1 MTCVAVLLSRV
12 RRLALSA
19 VVAATSLT
27 VFIIP
32 ALVQTLPDPDV
43 LEQMVSQLNDDDAEA
58 LVSVAPSL
66 EFQRRGK
73 SYSAGSRTDAR
84 CGMQHFSLKLT
95 NEKTRKSN
103 SYSVLLDPQPD
114 GGKTN
119 PKEFFIVTRVIHV
132 DADGSPRAY
141 HPEDPTGAGTCE
153 FQRKAD
159 GDYVA
164 RGVCALDNFTSG
176 GVKIFNGP
184 RKLAGSDL
192 VQQWHAFWPQIRD
205 RTVTSALV
213 RANRIKLNHDYYVFH
228 WNERKLTAFFKRG
241 IIPSTSD
248 GLPCTFGPNAPF
260 PGYFVAATTLRN
272 TIQPSDAVPIAPPE
286 CNSAAYINA
295 ERVPFIVL
303 PSGQIGQ
310 AGVGDL
316 IIAHA
321 RIGGEDRFVYGVV
334 GDAGPIHQFG
344 EASVAFIQR
353 LLGQAGEPVMNGAAL
368 ESLDIGVDK
377 KLNVTVLILGGTKD
391 LLHGDYTATNIERV
405 GRQQFESW
413 GSGSPERRLNACI
426 AHAQV
431 NPR

>member
-1 MTCVAVLLSRV
+1 MAV
-12 RRLALSA
+12 RLALGAA
-19 VVAATSLT
+19 VAVTSIPMST
-27 VFIIP
+27 VP
-32 ALVQTLPDPDV
+32 AHVQTLPDPNV
-43 LEQMVSQLNDDDAEA
+43 LQQMVSQLNDDDAEA

-73 SYSAGSRTDAR
+73 SYSAGSRTDAL

-95 NEKTRKSN
+95 NEKTRTSN

-114 GGKTN
+114 GARIN

-153 FQRKAD
+153 FQRKTD
-159 GDYVA
+159 GDYA
-164 RGVCALDNFTSG
+164 AQGVCALDNFASG
-176 GVKIFNGP
+176 GIKVFNGA
-184 RKLAGSDL
+184 RKLGGSDL

-205 RTVTSALV
+205 RAVTSAGV
-213 RANRIKLNHDYYVFH
+213 RANQINLNHDYYFFH

-272 TIQPSDAVPIAPPE
+272 TIQQSDAVPIAPRE

-303 PSGQIGQ
+303 PSGRIGQ

-316 IIAHA
+316 VIAHA

-334 GDAGPIHQFG
+334 GDAGPIQQFG
-344 EASVAFIQR
+344 EASVALIQR
-353 LLGQAGEPVMNGAAL
+353 LLGQTGEPVMNSAAL
-368 ESLDIGVDK
+368 DSLDIGVDK
-377 KLNVTVLILGGTKD
+377 KLNVTVLVLGGTKD
-391 LLHGDYTATNIERV
+391 LLHGDYTPANIERV

-426 AHAQV
+426 SQAQV